1 MAMAGYDYVI
11 VGAGSAGCV
20 LANRLSE
27 DPTVSVLI
35 LEAGQQP
42 IGLWRDMPAAIKQT
56 MQRADLNWGFMSEPE
71 PGLSGRQLSLVRG
84 KTVGGCSQI
93 NGMIYARGHP
103 KDYDD
108 WAAMG
113 CDGWSYADVL
123 PYFKRSETSWTGEN
137 DFHGGD
143 GPLGVSRPR
152 EASLLTDKFEAAAR
166 NAGYVANDDY
176 HAEPNEGFVPIELTA
191 SRGRRANTGSAFLA
205 PVLGRRNLMLV
216 TGAQG
221 AKVMLENGRAVGV
234 EYVKDGQG
242 VMVRADREVIL
253 SAGTYGSPQ
262 ILMLSGIGPADELR
276 EAGIEV
282 RHDLPGVGKNVI
294 EHPMLYMQFA
304 ARQQTFLNELR
315 FDKAVLSV
323 LRWATT
329 GQGPFATNALA
340 GNMYVKTDPAL
351 DRPDMQFGLPVVA
364 MGAALWAPWK
374 AASMKHGMSL
384 GVIALAQDSRGEVRL
399 RSADPLAAPRIT
411 LNLLTAA
418 SDMTRMIRGV
428 RMARDFYRQ
437 APLSEIITG
446 ELFPGDQQRTDE
458 EIAAVLRANCATAHH
473 PVGTCKMGIDAD
485 SVVDA
490 ELRVRGVLG
499 LRVADASIMPT
510 IPGGNTNVPAI
521 MIGEKAS
528 DLIRGRNLSVRAA

>member
-1 MAMAGYDYVI
+1 MRGYDYVI

-27 DPTVSVLI
+27 DPAVSVLI
-35 LEAGQQP
+35 LEAGEQP
-42 IGLWRDMPAAIKQT
+42 TGLFRNMPAAIKQT

-71 PGLSGRQLSLVRG
+71 PGLDGRQLSLIRG

-113 CDGWSYADVL
+113 CEGWSYEDVL

-137 DFHGGD
+137 EFHGGE

-152 EASLLTDKFEAAAR
+152 DPSLLTDKFEAAAR
-166 NAGYVANDDY
+166 NAGYAANDDY
-176 HAEPNEGFVPIELTA
+176 HAQPNEGFVPIELTA

-205 PVLGRRNLMLV
+205 PVLGRRNLTLI
-216 TGAQG
+216 TEAQG
-221 AKVMLENGRAVGV
+221 SKVVLENGRAVGV
-234 EYVKDGQG
+234 EYVKDGQS
-242 VMVRADREVIL
+242 VVARAEGEVIL
-253 SAGTYGSPQ
+253 SAGAYGSPH
-262 ILMLSGIGPADELR
+262 ILMLSGIGPAAELR
-276 EAGIEV
+276 EAGITL
-282 RHDLPGVGKNVI
+282 RHDLPGVGKNLI

-329 GQGPFATNALA
+329 GEGPFATNACA
-340 GNMYVKTDPAL
+340 GNMYVKTDPSL
-351 DRPDMQFGLPVVA
+351 DRSDMQFGLPVVA
-364 MGAALWAPWK
+364 MGSNLWAPWK

-384 GVIALAQDSRGEVRL
+384 GVIALAQDSRGHVRL

-411 LNLLTAA
+411 LNLLTEA

-437 APLSEIITG
+437 APLSDIVTG
-446 ELFPGDQQRTDE
+446 ELAPGDQYQTDE
-458 EIAAVLRANCATAHH
+458 ELAAVLRANCATAHH
-473 PVGTCKMGIDAD
+473 PVGTCKMGVDAD
-485 SVVDA
+485 SVVDPQ
-490 ELRVRGVLG
+490 LRVRGVLG

-528 DLIRGRNLSVRAA
+528 DLIRGRDLSIRAA

>member
-1 MAMAGYDYVI
+1 MTAYDYVI

-20 LANRLSE
+20 IANRLSE

-35 LEAGQQP
+35 LEAGEQP
-42 IGLWRDMPAAIKQT
+42 TGLFRNMPAAIKQT
-56 MQRADLNWGFMSEPE
+56 MMRADLDWGFKSEPE
-71 PGLSGRQLSLVRG
+71 PGLNGRQLSLIRG

-113 CDGWSYADVL
+113 CDGWSYEDVL

-137 DFHGGD
+137 AFHGGD

-152 EASLLTDKFEAAAR
+152 DASLMTDKFEAAAR
-166 NAGYVANDDY
+166 NAGYAANDDY

-191 SRGRRANTGSAFLA
+191 SHGRRANTGSAFLA
-205 PVLGRRNLMLV
+205 PVLARRNLTLV

-221 AKVMLENGRAVGV
+221 ARVVLENGRAVGV
-234 EYVKDGQG
+234 EYVKDGQP
-242 VMVRADREVIL
+242 VTARADGEVIL
-253 SAGTYGSPQ
+253 SAGAYGSPQ
-262 ILMLSGIGPADELR
+262 ILMASGIGPADELR
-276 EAGIEV
+276 EAGIAL
-282 RHDLPGVGKNVI
+282 RHDLPGVGKNLI

-329 GQGPFATNALA
+329 GEGPFATNACA
-340 GNMYVKTDPAL
+340 GNMYVKTDPTL

-364 MGAALWAPWK
+364 MGAGLWAPWK

-411 LNLLTAA
+411 LNLLTEA

-428 RMARDFYRQ
+428 RIARDYYRQ
-437 APLSEIITG
+437 APLSDIITG
-446 ELFPGDQQRTDE
+446 ELAPGAQYQTDE
-458 EIAAVLRANCATAHH
+458 ELAAVLRANCATAHH
-473 PVGTCKMGIDAD
+473 PVGTCKMGVDAD
-485 SVVDA
+485 SVVDPQ
-490 ELRVRGVLG
+490 LRVRGVLG

-528 DLIRGRNLSVRAA
+528 DLIRGRTQAVQAA